1 MKKTLILFILG
12 LFLTTNRSFAQ
23 QPTRGLVA
31 HFDFEDTLR
40 STLVDISNNLSS
52 GAFFGNPMRQG
63 CGISGKSIRLDGVT
77 NGIYF
82 LGPISDA
89 IRTGD
94 FTLSIYFKPENTSNT
109 QVQNLFTKGDSCNA
123 ERFFGVKVGV
133 FQRNVFL
140 EMRENKLTKNSK
152 LKGLYGK
159 ACWHHLVLVK
169 TKNNI
174 SMYLDD
180 KTPQVIP
187 ISSAYNLT
195 SASPLTLGISP
206 CLGSDLVRFKGEIDE
221 LFMYNRSLSKEEV
234 KQLYQPIDKI
244 LTRDTVVY
252 LGRSTFQAFTTKT
265 CADQFEWKPAAT
277 ISNPAIQNP
286 IITPTETTIY
296 ALTFKD
302 NVSGCSTTD
311 SVLVKVIDPDKVG
324 CIEVLLPKAFT
335 PNGDNLNE
343 EYGISNPYAIEKL
356 LSFEIYNRWGSR
368 VFGTDDK
375 FAKWN
380 GEIGGKMGTT
390 DTYIYKIEYECAD
403 KKQTI
408 SNTFTLMR

>member
-1 MKKTLILFILG
+1 MQKISFFFLFSL
-12 LFLTTNRSFAQ
+12 LLNLTSVFGQVPPSSR
-23 QPTRGLVA
+23 LVA
-31 HFDFEDTLR
+31 HFDFENIGNNTLTDV
-40 STLVDISNNLSS
+40 SGNGSS
-52 GAFFGNPMRQG
+52 GILIGDTMTQG
-63 CGISGKSIRLDGVT
+63 CGISGKSLHLDGVT
-77 NGIYF
+77 NRIIFFGGINDQF
-82 LGPISDA
+82 KS
-89 IRTGD
+89 GD
-94 FTLSIYFKPENTSNT
+94 FSISLYFKPEITG
-109 QVQNLFTKGDSCNA
+109 QLQGLLCKGDSCQA
-123 ERFFGVKVGV
+123 DKFFDVKIGTI
-133 FQRNVFL
+133 QRYALMN
-140 EMRENKLTKNSK
+140 MRENKVTKNSI
-152 LKGLYGK
+152 LKGVYGK
-159 ACWHHLVLVK
+159 ACWHNLVIAKGQNEIVL
-169 TKNNI
+169 
-174 SMYLDD
+174 YLDG
-180 KTPQVIP
+180 KEAKKIP
-187 ISSAYNLT
+187 TNGKYNLT
-195 SASPLTLGISP
+195 SNAPLTIAEHQ
-206 CLGSDLVRFKGEIDE
+206 CLGNDLVRFKGELDE
-221 LFMYNRSLSKEEV
+221 MYMYSKQLTASEV
-234 KQLYQPIDKI
+234 KQLYTPIDKI

-277 ISNPAIQNP
+277 ISNPAIRNP

-324 CIEVLLPKAFT
+324 CTEVLLPKAFT

-375 FAKWN
+375 FGKWN
-380 GEIGGKMGTT
+380 GEIGGKIGTT
-390 DTYIYKIEYECAD
+390 DTYIYKIEYECAN